1 MKIVIDT
8 NIIISGLLKDSITRK
23 ILLSE
28 LFEFYLPEIV
38 MVEVNKHIPYIA
50 KKSNLSEEQ
59 IKSLLNIFLK
69 NFKLVPI
76 NEYSD
81 KMNEAIKI
89 MEKIDEKDSQFI
101 ALALSIKNDGIW
113 SNDRHFEKQKEIQVF
128 KTSDIINIL
137 DKKFAKES

>member
-1 MKIVIDT
+1 MKIFIDT

-59 IKSLLNIFLK
+59 IKSLVNIFLK

-113 SNDRHFEKQKEIQVF
+113 SKDRHFEKQKEIQVF